1 MFHVVYPERSLRG
14 VHPELAEGLRM
25 SRSEGSKV
33 TCCPPFFVEVHSCG
47 HRDHNLYVLIGN
59 VMSRA
64 GLPAF
69 YWLESKSEAMM
80 STSHYCVVRCRSFP
94 QQYYVRSLQLKP
106 HLWKNATVRNAYK
119 GMLHS

>member
-1 MFHVVYPERSLRG
+1 
-14 VHPELAEGLRM
+14 M

-80 STSHYCVVRCRSFP
+80 STSHYCV
-94 QQYYVRSLQLKP
+94 RSLQLKP